1 MDKVD
6 DNNVVRVRGC
16 GRGEGVRGSEI
27 MEGERSEV
35 AAVEGVGIEVED
47 GFVDGGGDDCDDR
60 FRRAVP
66 TMMRLK
72 LTGSMGG

>member
-1 MDKVD
+1 VDKVD